1 MDSRIRQN
9 AALRRAEIARF
20 GRARRSR
27 PSSAPGGACMTSQ
40 DVYGPR
46 YWSVT
51 IYQARLLF
59 FLPPEYA
66 RLRSVKDR
74 AEAAG
79 SLSLKKVNWEKLN
92 VLGLLE
98 VDRTRRSWVLVRR
111 GPLWQ
116 PFWDRVGLSPDPDAA
131 DAAAQLA
138 CVDAAF
144 AHSSKTALTL
154 PPEA

>member
-1 MDSRIRQN
+1 MSN
-9 AALRRAEIARF
+9 
-20 GRARRSR
+20 
-27 PSSAPGGACMTSQ
+27 Q

-59 FLPPEYA
+59 FLPADYA

-79 SLSLKKVNWEKLN
+79 TLSLKKVNWEKLN

-111 GPLWQ
+111 GPAWHD
-116 PFWDRVGLSPDPDAA
+116 FWAQLGLTPDPDAT
-131 DAAAQLA
+131 DAADQLA
-138 CVDAAF
+138 SVDAAF
-144 AHSSKTALTL
+144 DHSAKTTL
-154 PPEA
+154 GLPDGS